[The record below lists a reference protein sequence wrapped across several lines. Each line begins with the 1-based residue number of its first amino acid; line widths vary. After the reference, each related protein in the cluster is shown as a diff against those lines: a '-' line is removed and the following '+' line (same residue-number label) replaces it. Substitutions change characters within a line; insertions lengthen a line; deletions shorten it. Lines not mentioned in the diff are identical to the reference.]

1 MAGAGSY
8 FEAKDRMDL
17 ANKAY
22 QQDLRAYNEGADQR
36 AATLEDTKAATA
48 SRLASTTAT
57 ELQNSATQKALEEKA
72 GLDLIS
78 EIDGS
83 GDYRLDG
90 YGKYDFEK
98 IAKERPDLAA
108 RVFGMQEQFQTA
120 LDANGQPYKVSFAG
134 VIDNRDGTAS
144 LAVRNPDGSLAPVT
158 KNRTNNSND
167 EVFTLPWKEFNKLGS
182 NYLTA
187 MASAGGR
194 GTWARNQE
202 EFLDAVYRKEAMDRA
217 SASPEISENPAAL
230 SELTFVINSPDSD
243 RATSEQIIRDLG
255 GDPEMTMADAERRWK
270 EQAVA
275 KDEAL
280 SKYEDQ
286 YYTNGEPVV
295 PSRDLVN
302 MTYEERVQYFKDNPM
317 RRTGAGGTNLYDTSY
332 ETWANNMKSL
342 GSAAVSAAKGLYSVT
357 PLRFAVDAI
366 DGMLEEN
373 QREMVQGLYNLR
385 ADGETLTEK
394 QKSVLSKYG
403 KKFPDIKPQTA
414 EERKA
419 IEDSQGSGVQLFVEL
434 DTPENVAAALTGD
447 DAQPTEQQKAQMAAY
462 LQNAGVQS
470 AGDLGK
476 LPPREVMKA
485 AYIAAAQYPLDQRM
499 GVMKDLINTAQTGNP
514 ATDANSAINTKLRS
528 EELAF
533 QKAKYIDDLVKA
545 AGVNTKTAIEDLNT
559 EMNTAY
565 DDLTELQN
573 LMIDEETG
581 EFIAPSNK
589 ATTKLNNIWNKA
601 SSFVEGSPKA
611 IAYSKVAMEA
621 LFTHMLASTN
631 AKTPGFAEFSD
642 KIDKWFND
650 EGQLR
655 VGVNAISG
663 LVRETSQGGFL
674 FVDPD
679 GGKYNFEISKAAF
692 RDQYGNAVMRQIE
705 KQARANATRARAQTA
720 RERNRNA
727 G

>member
-17 ANKAY
+17 ANKQY

-36 AATLEDTKAATA
+36 KATLANTRAATTAA
-48 SRLASTTAT
+48 

-78 EIDGS
+78 EIDGA

-90 YGKYDFEK
+90 YGNYDFEK
-98 IAKERPDLAA
+98 IAKDRPDLAA
-108 RVFGMQEQFQTA
+108 RVFSIQKQFQTA
-120 LDANGQPYKVSFAG
+120 IGADGQPYKVDFAG
-134 VIDNRDGTAS
+134 VIDNGDGTAS

-158 KNRTNNSND
+158 KNRTNDPND
-167 EVFTLPWKEFNKLGS
+167 EVFTLPWDEFNKLGS

-202 EFLDAVYRKEAMDRA
+202 EFYDAVYRKDAMDIA
-217 SASPEISENPAAL
+217 AASPEIASNPAAL
-230 SELTFVINSPDSD
+230 SELTFVINSPNSD
-243 RATSEQIIRDLG
+243 RATSEQVIRDFG
-255 GDPEMTMADAERRWK
+255 GDPEATMADAERRWK
-270 EQAVA
+270 EQAAA

-302 MTYEERVQYFKDNPM
+302 MSYEERVQYFKDNPM
-317 RRTGAGGTNLYDTSY
+317 RRAGTRGSNLYDTSY
-332 ETWANNMKSL
+332 ETWANDMKSL
-342 GSAAVSAAKGLYSVT
+342 GSAAWSVAKGLYSVT

-366 DGMLEEN
+366 DGMLEDN
-373 QREMVQGLYNLR
+373 QREMIQELSNMK

-394 QKSVLSKYG
+394 QKAVLAEYG
-403 KKFPDIKPQTA
+403 KKFPDIKPQSA

-419 IEDSQGSGVQLFVEL
+419 IENSQGSGVQLFVEL

-447 DAQPTEQQKAQMAAY
+447 DAQPTEEQKTQMATY
-462 LQNAGVQS
+462 LQGLGVQS

-476 LPPREVMKA
+476 LPSKEIVKA

-499 GVMKDLINTAQTGNP
+499 GVMQQLINTAQTGNP

-533 QKAKYIDDLVKA
+533 QKAKYINDLVASAGAKTKA
-545 AGVNTKTAIEDLNT
+545 TIEDLNS
-559 EMNTAY
+559 EMATAY

-581 EFIAPSNK
+581 AFIAPSNK

-611 IAYSKVAMEA
+611 IAYSKIAMES
-621 LFTHMLASTN
+621 LFTHMLASAN
-631 AKTPGFAEFSD
+631 AKSPGFAEFSD

-650 EGQLR
+650 QGQLR
-655 VGVNAISG
+655 VGVNAIAG
-663 LVRETSQGGFL
+663 LVRETPQGGFL
-674 FVDPD
+674 FVDPN

-692 RDQYGNAVMRQIE
+692 RDQYGSAVIRQIE
-705 KQARANATRARAQTA
+705 KQARANATRARAQAT